1 MGVMKEG
8 SEMVSDTVTNVHAN
22 TVCGR
27 HSECMCILHILHD
40 KAGIKQPATCGDWHL
55 REIYYVRKEAK
66 EGLGMMNCN
75 NYMHMYTAQKSFEM
89 SGRKTRG
96 CRGR

>member
-1 MGVMKEG
+1 MKEG

-22 TVCGR
+22 TVWKGLR
-27 HSECMCILHILHD
+27 MHVYTTYTTCILHILHD

-75 NYMHMYTAQKSFEM
+75 NYMHMCTAQKSFEM
-89 SGRKTRG
+89 SGRKTRE
-96 CRGR
+96 